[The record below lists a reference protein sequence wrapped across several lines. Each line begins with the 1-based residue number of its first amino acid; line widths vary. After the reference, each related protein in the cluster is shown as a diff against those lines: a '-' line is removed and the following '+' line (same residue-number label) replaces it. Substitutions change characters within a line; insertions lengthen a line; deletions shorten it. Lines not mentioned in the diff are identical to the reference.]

1 MFHFQ
6 NANRIDTTP
15 SPTATPPATTAPAPS
30 ASVLISSFRPAAEAY
45 TAGLAGLPLVLPEAP
60 QPGAAGAN
68 THAWHLYAVQVRDD
82 SPLDRDA
89 TVAGLTE
96 AGIGTSVHFIP
107 LHLHPYWRDT
117 YGLTPEQFP
126 VATDLFARSF
136 SLPIY
141 PRMTDAD
148 VDRVVDAL
156 QRLLSV

>member
-1 MFHFQ
+1 M
-6 NANRIDTTP
+6 
-15 SPTATPPATTAPAPS
+15 
-30 ASVLISSFRPAAEAY
+30 
-45 TAGLAGLPLVLPEAP
+45 
-60 QPGAAGAN
+60 
-68 THAWHLYAVQVRDD
+68 QVRDD